1 MEALVILSK
10 LEQEYLLRAIE
21 SALHVDEPRRLFL
34 WMQGQFQALLPH
46 QVMVALQFG
55 ADGELLHIEC
65 QHGTV
70 LGAPALAR
78 LCDPRHGLVLRLAR
92 HCRGGVRL
100 PGMLEAEEGT
110 AADGHALLPFQA
122 ELRQQGWSNLLVH
135 GSGLLPGGSS
145 FFALFGMPQ
154 KPGARHA
161 YFFELLLPYMHMALL
176 RLSRATVGSG
186 VGNGSD
192 IGADARQDAAPVA
205 PAGPVAAVAG
215 DKAADGPATA
225 RPVSAREA
233 QVLFWLREGK
243 SNDEIAQLLG
253 ISALTVKNHLQRLYR
268 LLGVSNRT
276 HAISRCMSMRLLER
290 HPAAPAG
297 CALGEIR
304 RSAR

>member
-1 MEALVILSK
+1 MEPLVILSK

-21 SALHVDEPRRLFL
+21 SALHVDEPRRFFL

-46 QVMVALQFG
+46 QVMVALQCG

-65 QHGTV
+65 LHGTV
-70 LGAPALAR
+70 LGAPALVR
-78 LCDPRHGLVLRLAR
+78 LCDPRHGLVPRLAR

-110 AADGHALLPFQA
+110 AADGHLLLPFQQ
-122 ELRQQGWSNLLVH
+122 ELREQGWSNLLVH
-135 GSGLLPGGSS
+135 GSGLLPGGAS
-145 FFALFGMPQ
+145 FFALLGMPQ

-176 RLSRATVGSG
+176 RLSRASA
-186 VGNGSD
+186 
-192 IGADARQDAAPVA
+192 IARDNVVDTPV
-205 PAGPVAAVAG
+205 
-215 DKAADGPATA
+215 TA
-225 RPVSAREA
+225 RPVSARET

-243 SNDEIAQLLG
+243 SNDEIAQILG

-290 HPAAPAG
+290 HPAPPAG
-297 CALGEIR
+297 RAVGEIR